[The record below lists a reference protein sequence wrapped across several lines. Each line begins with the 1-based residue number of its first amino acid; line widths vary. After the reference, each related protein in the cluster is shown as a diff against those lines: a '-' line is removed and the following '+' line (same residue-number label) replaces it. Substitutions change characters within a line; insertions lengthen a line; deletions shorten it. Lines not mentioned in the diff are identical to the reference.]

1 MISRLIDN
9 VSKLHLLQIGNG
21 LVYCSNLY
29 TLKLFGQFIM
39 ISRTAWDFDDEND
52 KRTFNSSKFIVYEV
66 EISTASWEEVN
77 SLHNMVVFIGHT
89 TLSAV
94 DASKFHGNHIY
105 FTDDGQD
112 AYHFYEE
119 KGGGKDVE
127 IKSQLSCRVELS
139 STNLIQATNV
149 LEDKLSAKLS
159 WTDRSDE

>member
-1 MISRLIDN
+1 
-9 VSKLHLLQIGNG
+9 
-21 LVYCSNLY
+21 
-29 TLKLFGQFIM
+29 M

-105 FTDDGQD
+105 FTDDG
-112 AYHFYEE
+112 
-119 KGGGKDVE
+119 
-127 IKSQLSCRVELS
+127 
-139 STNLIQATNV
+139 
-149 LEDKLSAKLS
+149 
-159 WTDRSDE
+159 